1 MYIHIHAYGMH
12 ALKGFTNEMD
22 RSLEPAALLMDMKI
36 LLLLSRNRVAQGCL
50 LSAHGE
56 KTALFNA

>member
-1 MYIHIHAYGMH
+1 ML
-12 ALKGFTNEMD
+12 LKEFEVGRQGLPGTRVR
-22 RSLEPAALLMDMKI
+22 RSLEPPALLMDMKI